1 MNLNHLTDDELMD
14 YVIRYDTDPV
24 RVKIA
29 TVMQR
34 TKGAIMDDLL
44 NAGMDDT
51 YCDFVSV
58 VNCNRYHP
66 GHYILHL
73 EDELKH
79 TQFLLEQE
87 REEVKSL
94 KARTVAEL
102 IQELN
107 EQIETEKY
115 NVRVARE
122 YQHKAEEKAKEAT
135 HKLDMWAILQ
145 R

>member
-1 MNLNHLTDDELMD
+1 MNLNHLTDDELID
-14 YVIRYDTDPV
+14 HVIRYDDDPI
-24 RVKIA
+24 RVKLA

-34 TKGAIMDDLL
+34 TKGTIMDDLL
-44 NAGMDDT
+44 DAGMDDT
-51 YCDFVSV
+51 WCTFESI
-58 VNCNRYHP
+58 VNCSQYHP
-66 GHYILHL
+66 GQYVRHL
-73 EDELKH
+73 ENEIEYLQEK
-79 TQFLLEQE
+79 LEQE
-87 REEVKSL
+87 RKEVQNL
-94 KARTVAEL
+94 KARTVADL

-122 YQHKAEEKAKEAT
+122 YQQKAEKKAEEAT

>member
-1 MNLNHLTDDELMD
+1 MELNHLTDDELID
-14 YVIRYDTDPV
+14 HVIRYDTDPI
-24 RVKIA
+24 RVKLA

-34 TKGAIMDDLL
+34 TKGAIIDDLVY
-44 NAGMDDT
+44 AGMDET
-51 YCDFVSV
+51 FCEFRSI
-58 VNCNRYHP
+58 VNETTYHP
-66 GHYILHL
+66 GQYISHL
-73 EDELKH
+73 EDEVKYLEDRLAQELKEI
-79 TQFLLEQE
+79 QN
-87 REEVKSL
+87 L

-122 YQHKAEEKAKEAT
+122 YQQKAEKKAEEAT